1 MKLAAPGRRRCLT
14 AAAGLGVVGLAGPI
28 GLTGCVSVGIGN
40 EVPAHRYLRLQD
52 GSPPPQRLPQPWLAA
67 LLLQP
72 VPGDAMA
79 DTQSMVYARSPGAY
93 SFYRQ
98 ASWTERPDRR
108 VPQLLK
114 QRLEQRGVAAA
125 VGLLGDPMRADWLLS
140 VAVNRLFHDASQEPG
155 SGRAELTVELFDRRS
170 RVRVASGRFA
180 AQAPAARADA
190 EAAAE
195 AMSVALGQ
203 TFDALLPWLEQQ
215 LAQIQPAPKADG

>member
-1 MKLAAPGRRRCLT
+1 MTRAARGRRRCLT
-14 AAAGLGVVGLAGPI
+14 TAAGLGVVGLI
-28 GLTGCVSVGIGN
+28 GLPGCVTIGVGN
-40 EVPAHRYLRLQD
+40 EVTAHRYMRLLD
-52 GSPPPQRLPQPWLAA
+52 GSPAPERLPQPWLAA

-155 SGRAELTVELFDRRS
+155 SGQAELTLELFDRRS
-170 RVRVASGRFA
+170 RVRVARGRFA
-180 AQAPAARADA
+180 AQAPAARADS
-190 EAAAE
+190 EAAAA
-195 AMSVALGQ
+195 AMSAALGQ
-203 TFDALLPWLEQQ
+203 VFDVALPWLEGQ
-215 LAQIQPAPKADG
+215 LALLQPAPPANR